1 MAMAHVAVVTGSTGG
16 IGEAVARRL
25 AADGWAVVVSGR
37 RAEVGEAVAESIR
50 AGGGEATFIRA
61 DLALPEDCAAL
72 IRGAVTRYGRLDALV
87 NNAAVFSQM
96 PMEEMTPEQWDFE
109 FAVNVRAPF
118 LLSREALPHLRAQ
131 GGGSIVNIGTTMV
144 HGYGRGH
151 LQRLGYIGSKGALL
165 AMTKSMARE
174 LAAERIRVN
183 WVIVGWVA
191 TPGEIAL
198 RAGQVPDPEA
208 FLAERGRDLPLGRME
223 RPEEVAAGV
232 AFLVSEEAGHVTGCE
247 LNVSGGIWVG

>member
-1 MAMAHVAVVTGSTGG
+1 MVKAAVVTGSTGG
-16 IGEAVARRL
+16 IGEGIARRL
-25 AADGWAVVVSGR
+25 AADGLAVVVSGR
-37 RAEVGEAVAESIR
+37 RQELGEEVVCSIR
-50 AGGGEATFIRA
+50 AAGGEATFLRA
-61 DLALPEDCAAL
+61 DVGVPEDCAAL
-72 IRGAVTRYGRLDALV
+72 IGGAVERYGRLDVLV

-96 PMEEMTPEQWDFE
+96 PMAELSVEQWDLE
-109 FAVNVRAPF
+109 FAVNARGPF
-118 LLSREALPHLRAQ
+118 LCSREAIPHLRAV

-151 LQRLGYIGSKGALL
+151 LERMGYIGSKGALL

-174 LAAERIRVN
+174 LAADRIRVN

-198 RAGQVPDPEA
+198 RAGQVDDPEGY
-208 FLAERGRDLPLGRME
+208 LAERGRDLPLGRME

-232 AFLVSEEAGHVTGCE
+232 SFLVSDDASHVTGCE

>member
-1 MAMAHVAVVTGSTGG
+1 MVTRVAVVTGSTGG
-16 IGEAVARRL
+16 IGEGIARRL

-37 RAEVGEAVAESIR
+37 RAEAGEAVAESIR
-50 AGGGEATFIRA
+50 AADGEATFLRA
-61 DLALPEDCAAL
+61 DLAVPEDCATL
-72 IRGAVTRYGRLDALV
+72 IRGAEARYGRLDALV

-109 FAVNVRAPF
+109 FTVNVRAPF
-118 LLSREALPHLRAQ
+118 LLSREALPHLRKTA
-131 GGGSIVNIGTTMV
+131 GSIVNIGTTMV

-174 LAAERIRVN
+174 LAADRVRVN

-198 RAGQVPDPEA
+198 RAGQVDDVEA
-208 FLAERGRDLPLGRME
+208 FLAERGKDLPLGRME

-247 LNVSGGIWVG
+247 LNISGGIWVG